1 MSINSYV
8 WKDRRMS
15 RDRQEKQVE
24 IRMIDM
30 TEEQL
35 QYVYNHCKQML
46 YNENSKN
53 RGRMIVL
60 NRIAEQ
66 LDYCRAEL
74 AYRYFL
80 SLRNEKTGEPLYS
93 ADSLMT
99 ELRNITG
106 QVDDNFYLGDVMS
119 VPSEYSK
126 VKLKDLKE
134 ACKDAL
140 GLFDHSKITQ
150 SFLCDMGVYLSQ
162 RELKEI
168 DTDLESYGLNPNK
181 FTLLQKIENHIKI
194 PLNLKENQV
203 LRINPKGL
211 NATEFSAMINM
222 KGYKGPNACKYSDLS
237 TNQLKAL
244 LSKVLY
250 ALEAKVQ
257 YHIKTWS
264 KLMSQIEEVA
274 EYKQIKLD

>member
-1 MSINSYV
+1 MSINSYI
-8 WKDRRMS
+8 WKEKRLT
-15 RDRQEKQVE
+15 RDRSEKQLE
-24 IRMIDM
+24 YRMVDM
-30 TEEQL
+30 EEEQL
-35 QYVYNHCKQML
+35 QFIYNHCKQML
-46 YNENSKN
+46 YNENSKSK
-53 RGRMIVL
+53 GRMIVL

-80 SLRNEKTGEPLYS
+80 SLENGKTGEPLYS

-106 QVDDNFYLGDVMS
+106 QIDDNYYLGDVMS

-126 VKLKDLKE
+126 VKLKYLKE

-162 RELKEI
+162 KELKEI
-168 DTDLESYGLNPNK
+168 DSDLVSYGLNPNK
-181 FTLLQKIENHIKI
+181 FTLLQKIENHIKV
-194 PLNLKENQV
+194 PLNLKENQS

-211 NATEFSAMINM
+211 NATEFRDMINM
-222 KGYKGPNACKYSDLS
+222 KHYKGPNTCRYSDLS
-237 TNQLKAL
+237 TGQLKTL
-244 LSKVLY
+244 LTKVLY

-257 YHIKTWS
+257 YHIKTWGQ
-264 KLMSQIEEVA
+264 LMSQIEEVA
-274 EYKQIKLD
+274 EYKHFKLV